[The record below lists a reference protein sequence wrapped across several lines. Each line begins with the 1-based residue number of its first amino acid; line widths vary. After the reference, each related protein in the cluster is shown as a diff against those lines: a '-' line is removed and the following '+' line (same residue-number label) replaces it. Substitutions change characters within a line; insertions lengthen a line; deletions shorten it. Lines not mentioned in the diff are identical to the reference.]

1 MLNDCPEYFNGYK
14 KPSGMRDQDVDSV
27 CRVRRCEANTHGPV
41 SALSRVK
48 VKTVT
53 ETSSWIQDIAP

>member
-1 MLNDCPEYFNGYK
+1 
-14 KPSGMRDQDVDSV
+14 MRDQDVDSV

-41 SALSRVK
+41 SAVSRVK